1 MQEKVRTGAKQRM
14 TAMSTSHPAVEV
26 GVVPREIA
34 TGVAGLDFLRG
45 LRDGTQPAPPFAVET
60 DVWIVEVESG
70 RVVFEATPSS
80 RFYNPLGTVHGG
92 WISTLLD
99 SAMGCAVHSVLK
111 AGQAYT
117 TIDMTINFVRAVFE
131 KTGKLRCEG
140 KIIHAGGRI
149 ATAEGRVWDEAGT
162 LIAHGSETCMV
173 MAAPATAT

>member
-1 MQEKVRTGAKQRM
+1 
-14 TAMSTSHPAVEV
+14 MSTSNAAVEV

-34 TGVAGLDFLRG
+34 TGVAGLDFLEG
-45 LRDGTQPAPPFAVET
+45 LRKRAHPAPPFAAQT
-60 DVWIVEVESG
+60 DIWIVEVASG
-70 RVVFEATPSS
+70 RVVFAATPSQ
-80 RFYNPLGTVHGG
+80 RYYNHMGTVHGG

-117 TIDMTINFVRAVFE
+117 TIDMTINFVRPVFE
-131 KTGKLRCEG
+131 KTGKLKCEG

-173 MAAPATAT
+173 MAVPGTAS

>member
-1 MQEKVRTGAKQRM
+1 LA
-14 TAMSTSHPAVEV
+14 
-26 GVVPREIA
+26 
-34 TGVAGLDFLRG
+34 FLEG

-60 DVWIVEVESG
+60 DVWIIEVESG

-117 TIDMTINFVRAVFE
+117 TLELKVNFVRAVFE
-131 KTGKLRCEG
+131 KTGSSSARQDHPRRRAHC
-140 KIIHAGGRI
+140 HCR
-149 ATAEGRVWDEAGT
+149 GRVWDEAALSPMAGSV
-162 LIAHGSETCMV
+162 HGDGPP
-173 MAAPATAT
+173 AAS